1 MHELTTGANAQEMRI
16 IECYLEWLR
25 QRQCT
30 EKTIQGRRE
39 TLYRLNRD
47 MKYGIGQVRREE
59 LAAWL
64 YRDDWSQNTK
74 ATRYAALK
82 SFYGWAADD
91 EQDGGAWLNADPT
104 EGMPAVNSAESVAR
118 ACTDEQV
125 RDILARV
132 PEPFRTWA
140 LLAAYQGLRC
150 VEVSRL
156 DREHVTKQ
164 QLFVVRGKGNKPR
177 MHDTDPMVWEA
188 VQDLPPG
195 PIARRPD
202 NGKRASAHYVS
213 AETSYQ
219 FKKAGIDTSMHPL
232 RHWLGTT
239 VQREYRDI
247 RVTQRLLGHARLTS
261 TQIYTSASDEQQRA
275 ARATLPRFAE

>member
-1 MHELTTGANAQEMRI
+1 MRELTAGANAQEMRI
-16 IECYLEWLR
+16 IESYLEWLR
-25 QRQCT
+25 RRQCT

-47 MKYGIGQVRREE
+47 MEFGIGQVTREE

-64 YRDDWSQNTK
+64 YRPTWSQNTK

-82 SFYGWAADD
+82 SFYGWAADPAD
-91 EQDGGAWLNADPT
+91 PWISADPT
-104 EGMPAVNSAESVAR
+104 EGMPRVSTADSVPR

-125 RDILARV
+125 REILAKV

-140 LLAAYQGLRC
+140 ILGAYQGLRC
-150 VEVSRL
+150 IEVSRL
-156 DREHVTKQ
+156 DREHVTRE
-164 QLFVVRGKGNKPR
+164 QLIVVRGKGNKPR
-177 MHDTDPMVWEA
+177 VHDTDEMVWAA
-188 VQDLPPG
+188 VKDLPPG
-195 PIARRPD
+195 PVARRPD
-202 NGKRASAHYVS
+202 NGERASAHYVS
-213 AETSYQ
+213 AEASYQ
-219 FKKAGIDTSMHPL
+219 FKRAGVDTSMHCL

-275 ARATLPRFAE
+275 ARSTLPRFDA

>member
-1 MHELTTGANAQEMRI
+1 MDRLEAGAEPREMEM
-16 IECYLEWLR
+16 IEAFLEHLR

-30 EKTIQGRRE
+30 EKTIRNRRE
-39 TLYRLNRD
+39 QLYKLNRD
-47 MKYGIGQVRREE
+47 LKFGIGQVNREE

-74 ATRYAALK
+74 ATYYAALK

-91 EQDGGAWLNADPT
+91 DQDGGAWLNADPT
-104 EGMPAVNSAESVAR
+104 VGMPAVNSAESVAR

-125 RDILARV
+125 REVLAKV

-140 LLAAYQGLRC
+140 LLGAYQGLRC

-156 DREHVTKQ
+156 DREHVTQQ
-164 QLFVVRGKGNKPR
+164 QLFVVQGKGNKPR
-177 MHDTDPMVWEA
+177 VHDTDPTVWDA
-188 VQDLPPG
+188 VKDLPPG

-202 NGKRASAHYVS
+202 NGERASAHYVS
-213 AETSYQ
+213 AETSYRFQ
-219 FKKAGIDTSMHPL
+219 KVGVPITMHQL

-239 VQREYRDI
+239 VQREYKDI
-247 RVTQRLLGHARLTS
+247 RVTQRMLGHARLTS
-261 TQIYTSASDEQQRA
+261 TQIYTAASDEQQRA
-275 ARATLPRFAE
+275 ARSTLPRFGA